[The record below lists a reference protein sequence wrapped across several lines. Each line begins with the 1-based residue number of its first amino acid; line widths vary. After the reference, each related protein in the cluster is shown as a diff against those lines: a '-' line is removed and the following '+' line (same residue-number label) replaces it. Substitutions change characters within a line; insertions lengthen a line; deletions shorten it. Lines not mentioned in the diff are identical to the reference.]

1 MSGAGNIGV
10 QATVARLVREMGEP
24 ECRRRNALSQTA
36 PGFRLK
42 AGDVVQVVETF
53 REGFLVEFGP
63 KAADRCDWMGVLYPS
78 EIEMIDRDA
87 GAGGPAGGAVRHAPE
102 R

>member
-1 MSGAGNIGV
+1 MSGAGSVGV
-10 QATVARLVREMGEP
+10 QVAAARLLRELGEP
-24 ECRRRNALSQTA
+24 ECRQRNALSRTA

-53 REGFLVEFGP
+53 REGFLVEVAP
-63 KAADRCDWMGVLYPS
+63 RTSDRCDWMGVLYPS
-78 EIEMIDRDA
+78 EIELIEREV
-87 GAGGPAGGAVRHAPE
+87 GAGGVAGTSVRHAPE